1 MDNIDAFTQDEFEE
15 TLFCLVKDFASPS
28 RITRSEH
35 PKAFLLG
42 GQSGVGKATLH
53 NVCADMLDGNAI
65 VINGDEYRSLH
76 PRFEALKKAY
86 GDDWVSYTAPW
97 SGQLV
102 EGLIDAFSRMKL
114 NLVIEGTLRTSAVPL
129 KTASLLNARGYST
142 SLALMAVKPEVSLI
156 SCQIRYEQMRVAG
169 TTPRAT
175 GPAHHAKIVQD
186 IVDNLGELEQS
197 GQFSDIR
204 LYSRAGACLWPS
216 PAAQPGSSPL
226 AAEAFEDS
234 DVIRATAPRGGK
246 KKGVPKTSSEALRA
260 ILFGPWTE
268 EDLFHHHH
276 LQQQLEALKDM
287 QTGE

>member
-1 MDNIDAFTQDEFEE
+1 MDNIDAFAQDEFEE

-28 RITRSEH
+28 RIARPEH

-42 GQSGVGKATLH
+42 GQSGAGKATLH
-53 NVCADMLDGNAI
+53 NVCADMLDGNTI

-226 AAEAFEDS
+226 AAETFEDS

-246 KKGVPKTSSEALRA
+246 KKGVPKTASEALRA

-268 EDLFHHHH
+268 EDLFHYHH